1 MCELGLHISSAG
13 GTRGVCTCRALGGIL
28 AGCVCVC
35 VFLHRLCVRMDQW
48 VCVPLPLVFL
58 KSKTLTSSEKGTFH
72 PLPIIIQLFQVSF
85 KRGIFYADY
94 RRNKLKHNCVRHLK
108 ILTAPRPPLLI
119 LSVWKSFLPA
129 CCRIWVSLLLLSYHQ
144 SSSERV
150 WKRDPPKQGGVLRP
164 SSCTPADSYS
174 DRGFQTLTCRGR
186 TAQGTISLHH
196 VLRLGYFYMNALSLL
211 CKKEKKD
218 ADKQVRQRGNLLYSF
233 FHIRMTWCVSE
244 SFISSNCVVFTL
256 AKWL

>member
-28 AGCVCVC
+28 AVCVCVC

-58 KSKTLTSSEKGTFH
+58 ESKTLTSSEKGTFH

-150 WKRDPPKQGGVLRP
+150 WKRDPPKQGGVLQP

-211 CKKEKKD
+211 CKKEKKG
-218 ADKQVRQRGNLLYSF
+218 RR
-233 FHIRMTWCVSE
+233 
-244 SFISSNCVVFTL
+244 
-256 AKWL
+256 

>member
-58 KSKTLTSSEKGTFH
+58 ESKTLTSSEKGTFH

-129 CCRIWVSLLLLSYHQ
+129 CISPPPLLP
-144 SSSERV
+144 SELIRTSV
-150 WKRDPPKQGGVLRP
+150 KERPPE
-164 SSCTPADSYS
+164 A
-174 DRGFQTLTCRGR
+174 GR
-186 TAQGTISLHH
+186 RAPTQ
-196 VLRLGYFYMNALSLL
+196 
-211 CKKEKKD
+211 
-218 ADKQVRQRGNLLYSF
+218 LLYSSRLIF
-233 FHIRMTWCVSE
+233 RQRLSNTHLSRPHSTRHNKLASCPSPRLFLHECA
-244 SFISSNCVVFTL
+244 FITL
-256 AKWL
+256 